1 MNIYAIH
8 EKKNFSYE
16 YNVAICST
24 KKIAE
29 KQIKKLLKD
38 YDDFHKETQ
47 AIIDKEYPNTDYK
60 CKYNPPKF
68 WIDKLK
74 VITK

>member
-8 EKKNFSYE
+8 EKKNWSFE
-16 YNVAICST
+16 YNVKICST

-29 KQIKKLLKD
+29 KEIRKMLKD
-38 YDDFHKETQ
+38 YDEWHKETQ

-60 CKYNPPKF
+60 CKYDPPKF

>member
-8 EKKNFSYE
+8 EIKNFSYE
-16 YNVAICST
+16 YNVAICSS

-29 KQIKKLLKD
+29 KHIKKLLKD
-38 YDDFHKETQ
+38 YDEWRKSIQKEFNE
-47 AIIDKEYPNTDYK
+47 AYPNNDYI
-60 CKYNPPKF
+60 CSYNPPKY
-68 WIDKLK
+68 WIEKLK